1 MNSRQSLL
9 RQLPSVDSLLLTPS
23 LQSAATEF
31 GLDEVKQHVRQVL
44 ADLRNSLRNGDA
56 GAEVEL
62 QKDNMPDLI
71 SQRVLQAV
79 QLSAVPVLRPVINL
93 TGTVLHT
100 NLGRARL
107 PEQACQALY
116 SLAAQ
121 ACNVEYDLETGK
133 RGDRD
138 KHVQQEMCRLTGAQ
152 AVTVVN
158 NNAAAVLL
166 VLNTLARDK
175 EVLISRGELVEI
187 GGSFR
192 IPAVM
197 EAAQACLHEVG
208 TTNRTHLQDYREA
221 VNAATGLV
229 MKVHTSNYAVQGF
242 TASVGEQELAALAAE
257 HGLPFVSD
265 LGSGTLGDL
274 QRFGLPPEPTV
285 RSVLEAGADIVTFSG
300 DKLLGGVQ
308 AGIIAG
314 RADLIERMKANPL
327 KRALRVDKLTLAA
340 LLEVLKLYRDPQ
352 SLPEKLPFLRDIS
365 RSQQNIRE
373 QAEQLLPAF
382 RKTLGPGLVIE
393 VRETSS
399 QIGSGALPLD
409 LLPSAALVIKPEPG
423 ATGSDAKLTGLAAA
437 FRKLSTPVIGRI
449 HDGEFWLDLRC
460 LDESEALLDLLPELL
475 DQV

>member
-1 MNSRQSLL
+1 MNSRQALL
-9 RQLPSVDSLLLTPS
+9 RQLPSVDSLLQTAPLR
-23 LQSAATEF
+23 AAVADF
-31 GLDEVKQHVRQVL
+31 GRDEVKQHVRQVL
-44 ADLRNSLRNGDA
+44 ADWRDA
-56 GAEVEL
+56 L
-62 QKDNMPDLI
+62 QKGDNDAALDLPKDKLLDLL
-71 SQRVLQAV
+71 SQRVLHTL
-79 QLSAVPVLRPVINL
+79 QLSAAPVLRPVINL

-107 PEQACQALY
+107 PDQACQVLQ
-116 SLAAQ
+116 SLGGQ
-121 ACNVEYDLETGK
+121 ACNLEYDLETGK

-138 KHVQQEMCRLTGAQ
+138 SHLQQELCRLTGAQ

-221 VNAATGLV
+221 INAATGLL

-242 TASVGEQELAALAAE
+242 TASVSEQDLASLAAE
-257 HGLPFVSD
+257 RDLPFVSD
-265 LGSGTLGDL
+265 LGSGTLIEL

-314 RADLIERMKANPL
+314 RADLIQRIKANPL

-340 LLEVLKLYRDPQ
+340 LLEVLKLYRDPER
-352 SLPEKLPFLRDIS
+352 LPENLPFLRDVS
-365 RSQQNIRE
+365 RSESSIRE
-373 QAEQLLPAF
+373 QAQQLLPAL
-382 RKTLGPGLVIE
+382 RENLGPDVLIE
-393 VRETSS
+393 LRETRS
-399 QIGSGALPLD
+399 QVGSGALPLD
-409 LLPSAALVIKPEPG
+409 LLPSAALVIRPEPKAGG
-423 ATGSDAKLTGLAAA
+423 ADAALTKLAAA
-437 FRKLSTPVIGRI
+437 FRQLSTPVIGRI

-460 LDESEALLDLLPELL
+460 LDDSQALLDLLPELAA
-475 DQV
+475 QA